1 MIKYEVPNTYFVLS
15 FFDMQSVIWL
25 SIDQNDKLDD
35 NRLLTYVSFFNDR
48 CGCLIC
54 CYWTSHWRV

>member
-25 SIDQNDKLDD
+25 SIDQMISLMTTG
-35 NRLLTYVSFFNDR
+35 R
-48 CGCLIC
+48 
-54 CYWTSHWRV
+54 